1 MSQPLL
7 EVRNA
12 TKIYRGGFL
21 RPGQQLV
28 ALQDFNLTIPE
39 KPATIT
45 AIAGE
50 SGSGKTTLANLIL
63 GFISPTS
70 GQILFQGQDI
80 LTMSMRQ
87 KLEYARHVQAIFQD
101 PYAVYNPFYRVKH
114 IFDLVIQNFKLAH
127 SKQAARDLI
136 EEALKM
142 VGMRGE
148 EVLEKYPH
156 QLSGGQRQRMMVARA
171 YLLKPR
177 LIVADEPVSMVD
189 ASLRAMILDIMLRP
203 RDQQNISFLYIT
215 HDLSTAYQVCDD
227 IYVLY
232 QGSVAEKGDTVS
244 VIENP
249 KHPYVQMLIDSV
261 PVPDPNQKWDTTVTL
276 PSEEALR
283 SQVDTGCR
291 FYPRCPYHMDRCL
304 VKQPPLYEIDSDTHR
319 AACYLY
325 DQPSAEAQSG
335 EMEQQDESRA
345 G

>member
-1 MSQPLL
+1 
-7 EVRNA
+7 
-12 TKIYRGGFL
+12 
-21 RPGQQLV
+21 
-28 ALQDFNLTIPE
+28 
-39 KPATIT
+39 
-45 AIAGE
+45 
-50 SGSGKTTLANLIL
+50 
-63 GFISPTS
+63 
-70 GQILFQGQDI
+70 
-80 LTMSMRQ
+80 
-87 KLEYARHVQAIFQD
+87 
-101 PYAVYNPFYRVKH
+101 
-114 IFDLVIQNFKLAH
+114 
-127 SKQAARDLI
+127 
-136 EEALKM
+136 
-142 VGMRGE
+142 MRGE

-189 ASLRAMILDIMLRP
+189 ASLRAMILDIMLRL

-227 IYVLY
+227 IYILY
-232 QGSVAEKGDTVS
+232 QGSIAEKGDTVR

-249 KHPYVQMLIDSV
+249 KHPYVQMLIDSI

-304 VKQPPLYEIDSDTHR
+304 VKQPPLYEIDSVTHR

-325 DQPSAEAQSG
+325 DQPPAETQ
-335 EMEQQDESRA
+335 A
-345 G
+345 GATEKKEASKPE